1 MRYATALF
9 VVVVWLAG
17 PRSGAAAPEEL
28 PPSIAGFLRDHC
40 LDCHAGPK
48 PDAGLTLDGFATPT
62 TIRSNRSRWRAI
74 LDRVVH
80 GEMPPAEADQ
90 PSDAARDAFV
100 AEVRRAFATAD
111 AGPPDP
117 GPAVIR
123 RLNRAEF
130 DTTIRD
136 LFQGDFR
143 AAAAFPEDEVG
154 HGFANIADVL
164 TVSPLLM
171 ERLLDAAEVIAAQ
184 AIPAELPAPPSRR
197 TKGRHLWPVRED
209 LAGVEFREVNA
220 DGDKP
225 AFTGPLSLPLA
236 LEPTAEYRIRA
247 RLYATSPA
255 GQPVEV
261 VLLADGKETA
271 ITSPPTDL
279 ARIAGAAPT
288 EGRREIL
295 STHTIDARTPEEAQT
310 IEAMVARRTG
320 VGGVAIGCLRQPE
333 GQPAPTLHVEWI
345 EVTGP
350 LDNRPVSMR
359 ATLGDTP
366 LADAAANPRPVLA
379 SFARRAWRGPVPDS
393 QLDGLCRIVADAAA
407 AGEPAI
413 IGLRRAIAAVLA
425 SPRFLFRLESPPAA
439 DVRTVT
445 PVPDVELATRLSY
458 FLWSSC
464 PDEELLT
471 IAERGE
477 LASGIDGQVERMLA
491 DPRADALVDQF
502 AMQWLGLE
510 RLAAHAVDPQAVPGW
525 RPELTADM
533 VEETRRFIRAV
544 FRGQDGLLQLL
555 DGEFTFVNRSLAAHY
570 GLAVDPPLGKREWRR
585 VSLTDTPRAGL
596 VSQGSV
602 LTLTS
607 NPARTSPVKR
617 GKWVLETLLDAA
629 PPPAPPEVPALEEQ
643 GRDPAVVSFRA
654 RLERH
659 RADPACA
666 GCHRRMDAFG
676 FTLERFDPLGRLR
689 DRDSD
694 GGPVDDRGDFG
705 SGQPLDGVSGLRRH
719 LRIHRREFVR
729 GLARKLLIYA
739 IGRGLE
745 SGDEP
750 ALAEIERAADNEKGS
765 LSDLVKAVVRSPQ
778 FRLRRPQTAVADT
791 IP

>member
-1 MRYATALF
+1 
-9 VVVVWLAG
+9 
-17 PRSGAAAPEEL
+17 
-28 PPSIAGFLRDHC
+28 
-40 LDCHAGPK
+40 
-48 PDAGLTLDGFATPT
+48 
-62 TIRSNRSRWRAI
+62 
-74 LDRVVH
+74 
-80 GEMPPAEADQ
+80 
-90 PSDAARDAFV
+90 
-100 AEVRRAFATAD
+100 
-111 AGPPDP
+111 
-117 GPAVIR
+117 
-123 RLNRAEF
+123 
-130 DTTIRD
+130 
-136 LFQGDFR
+136 
-143 AAAAFPEDEVG
+143 
-154 HGFANIADVL
+154 
-164 TVSPLLM
+164 
-171 ERLLDAAEVIAAQ
+171 
-184 AIPAELPAPPSRR
+184 
-197 TKGRHLWPVRED
+197 
-209 LAGVEFREVNA
+209 
-220 DGDKP
+220 
-225 AFTGPLSLPLA
+225 
-236 LEPTAEYRIRA
+236 
-247 RLYATSPA
+247 
-255 GQPVEV
+255 
-261 VLLADGKETA
+261 
-271 ITSPPTDL
+271 
-279 ARIAGAAPT
+279 
-288 EGRREIL
+288 
-295 STHTIDARTPEEAQT
+295 
-310 IEAMVARRTG
+310 
-320 VGGVAIGCLRQPE
+320 
-333 GQPAPTLHVEWI
+333 
-345 EVTGP
+345 
-350 LDNRPVSMR
+350 
-359 ATLGDTP
+359 
-366 LADAAANPRPVLA
+366 
-379 SFARRAWRGPVPDS
+379 
-393 QLDGLCRIVADAAA
+393 
-407 AGEPAI
+407 
-413 IGLRRAIAAVLA
+413 
-425 SPRFLFRLESPPAA
+425 
-439 DVRTVT
+439 
-445 PVPDVELATRLSY
+445 
-458 FLWSSC
+458 
-464 PDEELLT
+464 
-471 IAERGE
+471 
-477 LASGIDGQVERMLA
+477 MLA

-544 FRGQDGLLQLL
+544 FRGRDGLLQLL

-745 SGDEP
+745 PGDEP
-750 ALAEIERAADNEKGS
+750 ALAEIEHAADNEEGGVS
-765 LSDLVKAVVRSPQ
+765 ELVKAVVRSPQ